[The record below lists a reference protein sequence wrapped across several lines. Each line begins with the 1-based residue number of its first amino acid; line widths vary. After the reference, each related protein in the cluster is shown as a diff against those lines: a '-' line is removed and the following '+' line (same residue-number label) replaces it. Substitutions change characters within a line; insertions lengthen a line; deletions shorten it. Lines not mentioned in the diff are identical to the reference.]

1 MAIYRVPGAQKPS
14 PIFQRIKEKIQNLN
28 VDPIIKMFDHLK
40 EIIQKADDLGLR
52 SLN

>member
-1 MAIYRVPGAQKPS
+1 MIKN
-14 PIFQRIKEKIQNLN
+14 IKENFDEKPKFINKMCKIPNMDVN
-28 VDPIIKMFDHLK
+28 PIIKMFDHLK